1 MFDFNL
7 RGNYFELFLITN
19 LEYVYN
25 SCFNNHIPRKN
36 LFMDTSN
43 QEKFKHK
50 SDFYFT
56 SEVRLRRKSVFLAY
70 VA

>member
-1 MFDFNL
+1 MFDFHL
-7 RGNYFELFLITN
+7 RGNDIELILITN
-19 LEYVYN
+19 MEYAYY

-36 LFMDTSN
+36 LFIDTSN

-70 VA
+70 VT